1 MDSNAAM
8 GCGGHQAMTAPK
20 RPARRR
26 KGREVW
32 LYSYDGRVGV
42 CSCGQPESHRPPSKL
57 FREVLPR
64 PRKKR
69 T

>member
-1 MDSNAAM
+1 
-8 GCGGHQAMTAPK
+8 MTAPT

-32 LYSYDGRVGV
+32 LTIAQIGSSEAVAGGMTGV
-42 CSCGQPESHRPPSKL
+42 CNLKTCACKRGRIL

-64 PRKKR
+64 AGKKR
-69 T
+69 AKR